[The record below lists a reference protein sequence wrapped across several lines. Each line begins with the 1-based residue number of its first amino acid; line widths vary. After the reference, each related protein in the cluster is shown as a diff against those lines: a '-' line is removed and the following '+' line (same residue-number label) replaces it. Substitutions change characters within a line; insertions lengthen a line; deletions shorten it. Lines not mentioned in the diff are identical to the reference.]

1 MAYAMSSI
9 YLICGQNKPFNPLLG
24 ETMQIKLDEETQI
37 YGEHISHHPP
47 ISAYLIEGPG
57 YKVHG
62 YVEFIGSMGANHL
75 RAGQKGPHY
84 IEFEDG
90 QRIRFALMDYKLGGT
105 IRGPRTVEPLGNFV
119 FEDLSENLRA
129 VVIVNT
135 FRRSGY
141 WTVTETGKKDEFKGV
156 IYKPT
161 EDIDEQACLKKYFK
175 KNPTE
180 V

>member
-1 MAYAMSSI
+1 
-9 YLICGQNKPFNPLLG
+9 
-24 ETMQIKLDEETQI
+24 MQIKLDDETTV

-84 IEFEDG
+84 IEFDDG
-90 QRIRFALMDYKLGGT
+90 HRIRFALMDYKLGGT
-105 IRGPRTVEPLGNFV
+105 IRGARTVEPLGNFV

-129 VVIVNT
+129 IVIVNT
-135 FRRSGY
+135 YRKSGY

-161 EDIDEQACLKKYFK
+161 EDIDEKACLKKYFK
-175 KNPTE
+175 KNP
-180 V
+180 